1 MKLDVCSFKLQQ
13 ECVDKPENRIIE
25 ANKRLLYFKE
35 SYLMVWIHAMAGRY
49 MRNLFGTYVH
59 IPDEA

>member
-1 MKLDVCSFKLQQ
+1 MKLDVYSFKLHQ

-25 ANKRLLYFKE
+25 ANKRLLYLKE
-35 SYLMVWIHAMAGRY
+35 SYLMVWIHAMADRY
-49 MRNLFGTYVH
+49 MCNLFGTYVH